1 MRFKKQKLHFQKK
14 KKIHFSFKGFRFQK
28 HKKCPAK
35 AQKSVSEG
43 KTRRTTIR
51 KRLIGS
57 MVCLTVAICVA
68 LAAVTCT
75 LFYSDMKSNMEK
87 QVSRIALAYDESVK
101 NAVGNY
107 KSSIKSIA
115 TDPSL
120 TDPAQKANWQQN
132 LNYLAQSNDFS
143 SAGLIDSTGK
153 SLDGKDFSKKDMF
166 LYASS
171 SGTIST
177 TMNDDDGNLG
187 LCLSAKVNNGTN
199 FDGVVYAFLS
209 VSKFNQI
216 ISNVSIGD
224 KGYGFIVDSDGKIIA
239 DKSTENVYNGV
250 NYIEMAKNDSSYSD
264 IAKLIHCM
272 IGHQAGKQYVNL
284 KGEQKY
290 VFYAPILDTDWS
302 VAVLADVNEMMADFY
317 KALWIVIAVTAVFIL
332 MAIFLSIRISN
343 PVVRPILQLK
353 DRVGALAEGD
363 LHSEVPAIHTGDEIE
378 SLADTFGGMINSLNA
393 YIREITDVL
402 GSIADGDFTINT
414 QQDYKGD
421 FAAIKKALDSIVV
434 SMNETFRKIHGTA
447 EQVAGGSQQL
457 ADASQAL
464 AQGATEQSGTIQ
476 ELSSSIQKI
485 ASQADSSAKS
495 AAKANEI
502 SNQAEQEVS
511 GGNERIN
518 RMAGAMEKIRES
530 SSKIGKIIKTIQ
542 DIAFQ
547 TNILALN
554 AAVEA
559 ARAGEAGRGFSVVA
573 DEVRN
578 LANRSGEAVKS
589 TSTLISESADAVDE
603 GRKIAED
610 TAQYLKSVIE
620 DVRKMS
626 QLLQAIT
633 TAAGQQADSVRQ
645 VNGNVEQISAVVQT
659 NSATAEEGAATS
671 EELSHLAGSLNE
683 MLAKFKLLS
692 ADEMEVEEA

>member
-1 MRFKKQKLHFQKK
+1 M
-14 KKIHFSFKGFRFQK
+14 
-28 HKKCPAK
+28 
-35 AQKSVSEG
+35 
-43 KTRRTTIR
+43 
-51 KRLIGS
+51 
-57 MVCLTVAICVA
+57 
-68 LAAVTCT
+68 
-75 LFYSDMKSNMEK
+75 
-87 QVSRIALAYDESVK
+87 
-101 NAVGNY
+101 
-107 KSSIKSIA
+107 
-115 TDPSL
+115 
-120 TDPAQKANWQQN
+120 
-132 LNYLAQSNDFS
+132 
-143 SAGLIDSTGK
+143 
-153 SLDGKDFSKKDMF
+153 
-166 LYASS
+166 
-171 SGTIST
+171 
-177 TMNDDDGNLG
+177 
-187 LCLSAKVNNGTN
+187 
-199 FDGVVYAFLS
+199 
-209 VSKFNQI
+209 
-216 ISNVSIGD
+216 
-224 KGYGFIVDSDGKIIA
+224 
-239 DKSTENVYNGV
+239 
-250 NYIEMAKNDSSYSD
+250 
-264 IAKLIHCM
+264 
-272 IGHQAGKQYVNL
+272 
-284 KGEQKY
+284 
-290 VFYAPILDTDWS
+290 
-302 VAVLADVNEMMADFY
+302 
-317 KALWIVIAVTAVFIL
+317 
-332 MAIFLSIRISN
+332 
-343 PVVRPILQLK
+343 
-353 DRVGALAEGD
+353 
-363 LHSEVPAIHTGDEIE
+363 
-378 SLADTFGGMINSLNA
+378 
-393 YIREITDVL
+393 
-402 GSIADGDFTINT
+402 
-414 QQDYKGD
+414 
-421 FAAIKKALDSIVV
+421 
-434 SMNETFRKIHGTA
+434 
-447 EQVAGGSQQL
+447 
-457 ADASQAL
+457 